1 MNNNSGAQLIITKR
15 YLSQRP
21 AKCNEVLLRKGDVY
35 LGNEMIKRNSNEGNM
50 KVIVPNENFKP
61 GKIHQFHNFVQYVQ
75 IYSCIGNLPEDFDT
89 RHCFDTEI

>member
-1 MNNNSGAQLIITKR
+1 MKNDNGTQLNILR
-15 YLSQRP
+15 QYLGERT
-21 AKCNEVLLRKGDVY
+21 AKCNEVLLRKGDILVMKW
-35 LGNEMIKRNSNEGNM
+35 LNNWNEGKM
-50 KVIVPNENFKP
+50 KVIVPNETFKP

>member
-15 YLSQRP
+15 YLSQRT

-50 KVIVPNENFKP
+50 KVIVPNENSFQRGP
-61 GKIHQFHNFVQYVQ
+61 QFRPLLLKVTILIICKCDVVF
-75 IYSCIGNLPEDFDT
+75 SKRKSGNA
-89 RHCFDTEI
+89 RK

>member
-15 YLSQRP
+15 YLSQRT

-50 KVIVPNENFKP
+50 KVIVPNETFKP

-75 IYSCIGNLPEDFDT
+75 IYSCIGNLREDFDT

>member
-50 KVIVPNENFKP
+50 KVIVPNETFKP

-75 IYSCIGNLPEDFDT
+75 IYSCISNLPEDFDT

>member
-1 MNNNSGAQLIITKR
+1 MKNDNGTQLNILRQCLGERT
-15 YLSQRP
+15 S
-21 AKCNEVLLRKGDVY
+21 KCNEVLLRKGDILVMKW
-35 LGNEMIKRNSNEGNM
+35 LNNWNEGKM
-50 KVIVPNENFKP
+50 KVIVPNETFKP

>member
-15 YLSQRP
+15 YLSQRT

-50 KVIVPNENFKP
+50 KVIVPNETLISSSMSRFT
-61 GKIHQFHNFVQYVQ
+61 
-75 IYSCIGNLPEDFDT
+75 EDFDT